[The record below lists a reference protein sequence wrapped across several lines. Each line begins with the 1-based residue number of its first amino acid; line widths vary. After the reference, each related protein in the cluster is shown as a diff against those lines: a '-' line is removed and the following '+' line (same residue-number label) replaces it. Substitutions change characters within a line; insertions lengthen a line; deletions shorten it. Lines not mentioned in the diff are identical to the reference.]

1 MPSNYYKE
9 LKLWKKNY
17 NVKFNWNT
25 ILDVNVCNFLSF
37 SRLIELEEGIE
48 ALDAAIEYKTDVIH
62 SRQLEVRQSQALAQS
77 EDNLINR
84 LNSLNT
90 QDTKSLLT
98 KYFDKVVNLK
108 EMERKLNLQGSEME
122 VSITVHNLNILTSC
136 NFVLKLTLK
145 KI

>member
-1 MPSNYYKE
+1 MPLSYYKKR
-9 LKLWKKNY
+9 KLWKKNY
-17 NVKFNWNT
+17 IVKFNWNT
-25 ILDVNVCNFLSF
+25 ILNVNVCYFLSF
-37 SRLIELEEGIE
+37 TRLIELEEGIE

-122 VSITVHNLNILTSC
+122 VSIKVQDLNICTPT
-136 NFVLKLTLK
+136 NFVL
-145 KI
+145 